1 MYQKEKEDTIKKAR
15 RLFDKL
21 AGDEKEFL
29 ERISVY
35 RELVSMKGLKDMFT
49 ENTSIDIVKKLVD
62 KSLLET
68 DHNGS
73 YWLHPLIQEFSY
85 GDLKDKKEAH
95 MLAVKY
101 SKS

>member
-1 MYQKEKEDTIKKAR
+1 
-15 RLFDKL
+15 
-21 AGDEKEFL
+21 
-29 ERISVY
+29 
-35 RELVSMKGLKDMFT
+35 MKGLKDMFT

-101 SKS
+101 YLSLPLPKNPTKKEDLQPVIEAQLKYDQEKLKNEPT